1 MPASIFRISRTVRP
15 ASAAGRNRRRLVTA
29 SMRSLSRVFIVFA
42 AVTFSRLDAQTARP
56 APSVPPPIVL
66 PFPPLMQPPAG
77 GLNSG
82 SPFQPPP
89 LGAPRD
95 LFRVGSRDRV
105 YTQRRLPF
113 RLGYN
118 AGFAYPSQASA
129 ESAPAPVEP
138 IDAPIATPATI
149 EPRVPL
155 EPVPSAA
162 PPASSREPM
171 YIIPRC
177 YVGNVPPRPDR
188 LPPGCKAGDVKV
200 INSK

>member
-1 MPASIFRISRTVRP
+1 
-15 ASAAGRNRRRLVTA
+15 
-29 SMRSLSRVFIVFA
+29 MRGLSCVFIVFA
-42 AVTFSRLDAQTARP
+42 AVTSSTLDAQTARP
-56 APSVPPPIVL
+56 TPSVPPPIVL

-82 SPFQPPP
+82 FPFQPPAP
-89 LGAPRD
+89 LGARPD
-95 LFRVGSRDRV
+95 LFRVGSSDRV
-105 YTQRRLPF
+105 YSPRRVPF

-129 ESAPAPVEP
+129 ESAPVEP
-138 IDAPIATPATI
+138 INAPIATPATI

-162 PPASSREPM
+162 PPASSGEPM